1 MATNERAVIADQN
14 IFFWK
19 GVGDIEGQLAEETL
33 GIQDKAPRKAE
44 DCTAYIRG
52 ASTPG
57 FGNFPV
63 FDSFPR
69 YDHDYMKSL
78 LRFLLF
84 VLIAA
89 AAVGSVYIWKQT
101 RPNALGEVEDQAAT
115 SSSLLG
121 KLDREFTALVSRVLP
136 SVVSIEAIPADS
148 VDPRVQMLRFLFG
161 GDQPNVRPSGSGVI
175 VSENGHIV
183 TNLHVVNHARAVQV
197 QLADGRTLAARFV
210 GADGPS
216 DIALL
221 KIEAEG
227 LQALPFGDSDK
238 VNVGQMVFAV
248 GNPLGLQETV
258 TQGIVSAK
266 GRRALSEAA
275 NEFFQTDAAIN
286 PGNSGGPLV
295 NLEGEIIG
303 INNSI
308 SPQGQGIGFAIP
320 SNTVRRVFESIRD
333 HGRFIRPWF
342 GAYMRSLTPQ
352 LVQQLGLPD
361 ASGVLIL
368 LVYEGSP
375 AEQGGVKPG
384 DVIIEFNGK
393 TVHDLIDLRNRV
405 AETDIGEEIAMR
417 VRREGKELMLQTVMA
432 AEPTR

>member
-1 MATNERAVIADQN
+1 
-14 IFFWK
+14 
-19 GVGDIEGQLAEETL
+19 
-33 GIQDKAPRKAE
+33 
-44 DCTAYIRG
+44 
-52 ASTPG
+52 
-57 FGNFPV
+57 
-63 FDSFPR
+63 
-69 YDHDYMKSL
+69 MKSL

-84 VLIAA
+84 VVIAA
-89 AAVGSVYIWKQT
+89 AAVGGLYLWKNT
-101 RPNALGEVEDQAAT
+101 RSKPVAETTVPIAPSNR
-115 SSSLLG
+115 SLLTA
-121 KLDREFTALVSRVLP
+121 LDREFTTLVNQVLP
-136 SVVSIEAIPADS
+136 SVVSIEAIPVDT
-148 VDPRVQMLRFLFG
+148 VDPRLQMLRLLFG
-161 GDQPNVRPSGSGVI
+161 GNEPGARPSGSGVI
-175 VSENGHIV
+175 VSDSGHVV
-183 TNLHVVNHARAVQV
+183 TNLHVVNNASAVQV
-197 QLADGRTLAARFV
+197 QLADGRTLPAKFV

-227 LQALPFGDSDK
+227 LQPLPFGNSDK

-258 TQGIVSAK
+258 TQGIISAK

-275 NEFFQTDAAIN
+275 NEFFQTDAAVN

-352 LVQQLGLPD
+352 LAQQLGLPD
-361 ASGVLIL
+361 ASGVLVML
-368 LVYEGSP
+368 TYEGSP
-375 AEQGGVKPG
+375 AEKGGVKPG

-393 TVHDLIDLRNRV
+393 PIRDLIELRNRV
-405 AETDIGEEIAMR
+405 AETDIGQKVAMR
-417 VRREGKELMLQTVMA
+417 VRRAGKELSLQTVLA

>member
-1 MATNERAVIADQN
+1 MA
-14 IFFWK
+14 
-19 GVGDIEGQLAEETL
+19 G
-33 GIQDKAPRKAE
+33 
-44 DCTAYIRG
+44 
-52 ASTPG
+52 
-57 FGNFPV
+57 
-63 FDSFPR
+63 
-69 YDHDYMKSL
+69 KSL
-78 LRFLLF
+78 L
-84 VLIAA
+84 AA
-89 AAVGSVYIWKQT
+89 
-101 RPNALGEVEDQAAT
+101 
-115 SSSLLG
+115 
-121 KLDREFTALVSRVLP
+121 LDREFTALVNRVLP
-136 SVVSIEAIPADS
+136 SVVSIEAIPVDT
-148 VDPRVQMLRFLFG
+148 VDPRIQMLRFLFG
-161 GDQPNVRPSGSGVI
+161 GNEPGARPSGSGVI
-175 VSENGHIV
+175 VSQNGHIV
-183 TNLHVVNHARAVQV
+183 TNLHVVNNARAVQV
-197 QLADGRTLAARFV
+197 QLADGRTLPAKFV

-221 KIEAEG
+221 KIEADG
-227 LQALPFGDSDK
+227 LAPLPFGDSDK

-275 NEFFQTDAAIN
+275 NEFFQTDAAVN

-308 SPQGQGIGFAIP
+308 SPQGQGIGFSIP

-352 LVQQLGLPD
+352 LAQQLGLPD
-361 ASGVLIL
+361 ASGVLML
-368 LVYEGSP
+368 LIYEGSP
-375 AEQGGVKPG
+375 AERGGVKPG

-393 TVHDLIDLRNRV
+393 PIRDLIDLRNRV
-405 AETDIGEEIAMR
+405 AETNIGQEVAMR
-417 VRREGKELMLQTVMA
+417 VRREGKELTLRTILA

>member
-1 MATNERAVIADQN
+1 
-14 IFFWK
+14 
-19 GVGDIEGQLAEETL
+19 
-33 GIQDKAPRKAE
+33 
-44 DCTAYIRG
+44 
-52 ASTPG
+52 
-57 FGNFPV
+57 
-63 FDSFPR
+63 
-69 YDHDYMKSL
+69 MKSL

-84 VLIAA
+84 VVIAA
-89 AAVGSVYIWKQT
+89 AAVGGLYLWK
-101 RPNALGEVEDQAAT
+101 NARSKPVDETTISIAP
-115 SSSLLG
+115 SNRSLLTA
-121 KLDREFTALVSRVLP
+121 LDREFTALVNQVLP
-136 SVVSIEAIPADS
+136 SVVSIEAIPADA
-148 VDPRVQMLRFLFG
+148 VDPRLQMLRLLFG
-161 GDQPNVRPSGSGVI
+161 GNEPGARPSGSGVI
-175 VSENGHIV
+175 VSDSGHVV
-183 TNLHVVNHARAVQV
+183 TNLHVVSNASSVQV
-197 QLADGRTLAARFV
+197 QLADGRTLPAKFV

-227 LQALPFGDSDK
+227 LQPLPFGNSDK

-258 TQGIVSAK
+258 TQGIISAK

-275 NEFFQTDAAIN
+275 NEFFQTDAAVN

-295 NLEGEIIG
+295 NLGGEIIG

-352 LVQQLGLPD
+352 LAQQLGLPD
-361 ASGVLIL
+361 ASGVLVML
-368 LVYEGSP
+368 TYEGSP
-375 AEQGGVKPG
+375 AEKGGVKSG

-393 TVHDLIDLRNRV
+393 PIRDLIELRNRV
-405 AETDIGEEIAMR
+405 AETDIGQKVAMR
-417 VRREGKELMLQTVMA
+417 VRRAGKELSLQTVLA

>member
-1 MATNERAVIADQN
+1 
-14 IFFWK
+14 
-19 GVGDIEGQLAEETL
+19 
-33 GIQDKAPRKAE
+33 
-44 DCTAYIRG
+44 
-52 ASTPG
+52 
-57 FGNFPV
+57 
-63 FDSFPR
+63 
-69 YDHDYMKSL
+69 MKSL
-78 LRFLLF
+78 LRFLVF
-84 VLIAA
+84 VVIV
-89 AAVGSVYIWKQT
+89 AAVVAGVYLWKHT
-101 RPNALGEVEDQAAT
+101 RSPEGAT
-115 SSSLLG
+115 AVPGGAVAGKSLLTA
-121 KLDREFTALVSRVLP
+121 LDREFTALVNRVLP
-136 SVVSIEAIPADS
+136 SVVSIEAIPVDS
-148 VDPRVQMLRFLFG
+148 VDPRIQMLRFLLG
-161 GDQPNVRPSGSGVI
+161 GNEPGARPSGSGVI
-175 VSENGHIV
+175 VSQNGHVV
-183 TNLHVVNHARAVQV
+183 TNLHVVNNARAVHV
-197 QLADGRTLAARFV
+197 QLADGRTLPAKFV

-221 KIEAEG
+221 KIEADG
-227 LQALPFGDSDK
+227 LAPLPFGDSDK

-275 NEFFQTDAAIN
+275 NEFFQTDAAVN

-308 SPQGQGIGFAIP
+308 SPQGQGIGFSIP

-352 LVQQLGLPD
+352 LAQQLGLPD
-361 ASGVLIL
+361 ASGVLML
-368 LVYEGSP
+368 LIYEGSP
-375 AEQGGVKPG
+375 AERGGVKPG

-393 TVHDLIDLRNRV
+393 PIRDLIDLRNRV
-405 AETDIGEEIAMR
+405 AETDIGQEIAMR
-417 VRREGKELMLQTVMA
+417 VRREGKELTLSTILA

>member
-1 MATNERAVIADQN
+1 
-14 IFFWK
+14 
-19 GVGDIEGQLAEETL
+19 
-33 GIQDKAPRKAE
+33 
-44 DCTAYIRG
+44 
-52 ASTPG
+52 
-57 FGNFPV
+57 
-63 FDSFPR
+63 
-69 YDHDYMKSL
+69 MKSL
-78 LRFLLF
+78 LRFLVF

-101 RPNALGEVEDQAAT
+101 RSSGAGEVDGEMLAPT
-115 SSSLLG
+115 SLLS

-161 GDQPNVRPSGSGVI
+161 GDHPNLRPSGSGVI
-175 VSENGHIV
+175 VSQNGHVV
-183 TNLHVVNHARAVQV
+183 TNLHVVNNARAVQV
-197 QLADGRTLAARFV
+197 QLADGRTLSAKFV

-320 SNTVRRVFESIRD
+320 SNTVRRVFENIRD

-342 GAYMRSLTPQ
+342 GAYMRSLTPR
-352 LVQQLGLPD
+352 LAQQLGLPD

-375 AEQGGVKPG
+375 AEKGGLKPG

-393 TVHDLIDLRNRV
+393 TVRDLIDLRNRV
-405 AETDIGEEIAMR
+405 AETDVGQEIDMR
-417 VRREGKELMLQTVMA
+417 VRREGKELSLRTVVA

>member
-1 MATNERAVIADQN
+1 
-14 IFFWK
+14 
-19 GVGDIEGQLAEETL
+19 
-33 GIQDKAPRKAE
+33 
-44 DCTAYIRG
+44 
-52 ASTPG
+52 
-57 FGNFPV
+57 
-63 FDSFPR
+63 
-69 YDHDYMKSL
+69 MKSL

-89 AAVGSVYIWKQT
+89 AAVASVYIWKQT
-101 RPNALGEVEDQAAT
+101 RPNGLGEADPQMTTV
-115 SSSLLG
+115 SSLLS
-121 KLDREFTALVSRVLP
+121 KLDQEFTALVSRVLP
-136 SVVSIEAIPADS
+136 SVVSIEAIPADN

-161 GDQPNVRPSGSGVI
+161 GDQPNLRPSGSGVI
-175 VSENGHIV
+175 VSENGHVV
-183 TNLHVVNHARAVQV
+183 TNLHVVNNARAVQV
-197 QLADGRTLAARFV
+197 QLADGRTLPARFI
-210 GADGPS
+210 GADAPS

-238 VNVGQMVFAV
+238 VNVGQMVFAF

-295 NLEGEIIG
+295 SLEGEIIG

-342 GAYMRSLTPQ
+342 GAYMRSLTPR
-352 LVQQLGLPD
+352 LAQQLGLPD
-361 ASGVLIL
+361 ASGILIL

-375 AEQGGVKPG
+375 AEKAGVKPG

-393 TVHDLIDLRNRV
+393 TVRDLIDLRNRV
-405 AETDIGEEIAMR
+405 AETDIGQEIGMR
-417 VRREGKELMLQTVMA
+417 VRREGKELTLHTVVA
-432 AEPTR
+432 AEPTG

>member
-1 MATNERAVIADQN
+1 
-14 IFFWK
+14 
-19 GVGDIEGQLAEETL
+19 
-33 GIQDKAPRKAE
+33 
-44 DCTAYIRG
+44 
-52 ASTPG
+52 
-57 FGNFPV
+57 
-63 FDSFPR
+63 
-69 YDHDYMKSL
+69 MKSL

-84 VLIAA
+84 VVVAA
-89 AAVGSVYIWKQT
+89 AAVGGLYLWKNT
-101 RPNALGEVEDQAAT
+101 RSKPVAETTGSTAPSNR
-115 SSSLLG
+115 SLLTA
-121 KLDREFTALVSRVLP
+121 LDREFTTLVNQVLP
-136 SVVSIEAIPADS
+136 SVVSIEAIPADTA
-148 VDPRVQMLRFLFG
+148 DPRLQMLRLLFG
-161 GDQPNVRPSGSGVI
+161 GNEPGARPSGSGVI
-175 VSENGHIV
+175 VSKEGHIV
-183 TNLHVVNHARAVQV
+183 TNLHVVNNASAVQV
-197 QLADGRTLAARFV
+197 QLADGRTLPAKFV

-221 KIEAEG
+221 KIEGEG
-227 LQALPFGDSDK
+227 LQPLPFGNSDK

-258 TQGIVSAK
+258 TQGIISAK

-275 NEFFQTDAAIN
+275 NEFFQTDAAVN

-352 LVQQLGLPD
+352 LAQQLGLPD
-361 ASGVLIL
+361 ALGVLVML
-368 LVYEGSP
+368 TYEGSP
-375 AEQGGVKPG
+375 AEDGGVKSG

-393 TVHDLIDLRNRV
+393 PILDIIDLRNRV
-405 AETDIGEEIAMR
+405 AETDIGQQVSMR
-417 VRREGKELMLQTVMA
+417 VRRAGKELSLQTVLS

>member
-1 MATNERAVIADQN
+1 
-14 IFFWK
+14 
-19 GVGDIEGQLAEETL
+19 
-33 GIQDKAPRKAE
+33 
-44 DCTAYIRG
+44 
-52 ASTPG
+52 
-57 FGNFPV
+57 
-63 FDSFPR
+63 
-69 YDHDYMKSL
+69 MKSL

-89 AAVGSVYIWKQT
+89 AAVGSIYIWKQT
-101 RPNALGEVEDQAAT
+101 LPNGLGKPEDQTTPAT
-115 SSSLLG
+115 SLLS
-121 KLDREFTALVSRVLP
+121 KLDREFTALVNRALP

-161 GDQPNVRPSGSGVI
+161 GDQPNLRPSGSGVI
-175 VSENGHIV
+175 VSENGHVV
-183 TNLHVVNHARAVQV
+183 TNLHVVSNARAVQV
-197 QLADGRTLAARFV
+197 QLADGRTLPARFV
-210 GADGPS
+210 GADSPS

-227 LQALPFGDSDK
+227 LQPLPFGDSDK

-342 GAYMRSLTPQ
+342 GAYMRSLTPR
-352 LVQQLGLPD
+352 LAQQLGLPD

-375 AEQGGVKPG
+375 AEKGGLKSG

-393 TVHDLIDLRNRV
+393 TVRDLIDLRNRV
-405 AETDIGEEIAMR
+405 AETDIGQEIAMR
-417 VRREGKELMLQTVMA
+417 VRREGTELLLRTVVA

>member
-1 MATNERAVIADQN
+1 
-14 IFFWK
+14 
-19 GVGDIEGQLAEETL
+19 
-33 GIQDKAPRKAE
+33 
-44 DCTAYIRG
+44 
-52 ASTPG
+52 
-57 FGNFPV
+57 
-63 FDSFPR
+63 
-69 YDHDYMKSL
+69 MKSL

-89 AAVGSVYIWKQT
+89 AAVTSVYIWKQT
-101 RPNALGEVEDQAAT
+101 RPNGLGEADGQMTE
-115 SSSLLG
+115 SSSLLS

-175 VSENGHIV
+175 VSENGHVV

-375 AEQGGVKPG
+375 AEKGGIKPG

-405 AETDIGEEIAMR
+405 AETDIGQEIAMR
-417 VRREGKELMLQTVMA
+417 VRREGKELTLETVVA

>member
-1 MATNERAVIADQN
+1 
-14 IFFWK
+14 
-19 GVGDIEGQLAEETL
+19 
-33 GIQDKAPRKAE
+33 
-44 DCTAYIRG
+44 
-52 ASTPG
+52 
-57 FGNFPV
+57 
-63 FDSFPR
+63 
-69 YDHDYMKSL
+69 MKSL

-101 RPNALGEVEDQAAT
+101 RPDDLGEADGQMTT
-115 SSSLLG
+115 SSSLLS

-161 GDQPNVRPSGSGVI
+161 GDQPNLRPSGSGVI

-375 AEQGGVKPG
+375 AEKGGVKPG

-405 AETDIGEEIAMR
+405 AETDIGQEIAMR
-417 VRREGKELMLQTVMA
+417 VRREGKELTLQTVVA

>member
-1 MATNERAVIADQN
+1 
-14 IFFWK
+14 
-19 GVGDIEGQLAEETL
+19 
-33 GIQDKAPRKAE
+33 
-44 DCTAYIRG
+44 
-52 ASTPG
+52 
-57 FGNFPV
+57 
-63 FDSFPR
+63 
-69 YDHDYMKSL
+69 MKSL
-78 LRFLLF
+78 LRFFLF
-84 VLIAA
+84 VVIAA
-89 AAVGSVYIWKQT
+89 AAVGGLYLWKNA
-101 RPNALGEVEDQAAT
+101 RPKPTVEATGPEAAPIHR
-115 SSSLLG
+115 SLLTA
-121 KLDREFTALVSRVLP
+121 LDREFTALVNQVLP
-136 SVVSIEAIPADS
+136 SVVSIEAIPVDT
-148 VDPRVQMLRFLFG
+148 VDPRLQMLRLLFG
-161 GDQPNVRPSGSGVI
+161 GNEPGARPSGSGVI
-175 VSENGHIV
+175 VSDKGHIV
-183 TNLHVVNHARAVQV
+183 TNLHVVNNARAVQV
-197 QLADGRTLAARFV
+197 QLADGRSLPAKFV

-227 LQALPFGDSDK
+227 LQPLPFGDSDK

-258 TQGIVSAK
+258 TQGIISAK

-275 NEFFQTDAAIN
+275 NEFFQTDAAVN

-320 SNTVRRVFESIRD
+320 SNTVRRVFESLRD

-352 LVQQLGLPD
+352 LAQQLGLPD
-361 ASGVLIL
+361 ALGVLIM

-375 AEQGGVKPG
+375 AEKGEVKPG
-384 DVIIEFNGK
+384 DVIIEFNEK
-393 TVHDLIDLRNRV
+393 PIRDLIDLRNRV
-405 AETDIGEEIAMR
+405 AETNIGQEVAMR
-417 VRREGKELMLQTVMA
+417 VRRGGKEFTLRTVLA

>member
-1 MATNERAVIADQN
+1 
-14 IFFWK
+14 
-19 GVGDIEGQLAEETL
+19 
-33 GIQDKAPRKAE
+33 
-44 DCTAYIRG
+44 
-52 ASTPG
+52 
-57 FGNFPV
+57 
-63 FDSFPR
+63 
-69 YDHDYMKSL
+69 
-78 LRFLLF
+78 
-84 VLIAA
+84 
-89 AAVGSVYIWKQT
+89 
-101 RPNALGEVEDQAAT
+101 
-115 SSSLLG
+115 
-121 KLDREFTALVSRVLP
+121 
-136 SVVSIEAIPADS
+136 
-148 VDPRVQMLRFLFG
+148 VQMLRFLFG

-175 VSENGHIV
+175 VSENGHVV

-375 AEQGGVKPG
+375 AEKGGIKPG
-384 DVIIEFNGK
+384 DVIIEFNSK

-405 AETDIGEEIAMR
+405 AETDIGQEIAMR
-417 VRREGKELMLQTVMA
+417 VRREGKELTLETVVA

>member
-1 MATNERAVIADQN
+1 
-14 IFFWK
+14 
-19 GVGDIEGQLAEETL
+19 
-33 GIQDKAPRKAE
+33 
-44 DCTAYIRG
+44 
-52 ASTPG
+52 
-57 FGNFPV
+57 
-63 FDSFPR
+63 
-69 YDHDYMKSL
+69 MKSL

-101 RPNALGEVEDQAAT
+101 RPNGLGEGEPAAQMMPAT
-115 SSSLLG
+115 SLLS
-121 KLDREFTALVSRVLP
+121 KLDREFTALVSRALP
-136 SVVSIEAIPADS
+136 SVVSIEAIPLDS
-148 VDPRVQMLRFLFG
+148 VDPRVEMLRFLFG
-161 GDQPNVRPSGSGVI
+161 GDQPNLRPSGSGVI
-175 VSENGHIV
+175 VSENGHVV
-183 TNLHVVNHARAVQV
+183 TNFHVVSNARAVQV
-197 QLADGRTLAARFV
+197 QLADGRTLPARFV

-342 GAYMRSLTPQ
+342 GAYMRSLTPR
-352 LVQQLGLPD
+352 LAQQLGLPD

-375 AEQGGVKPG
+375 AEKGGVKPG

-393 TVHDLIDLRNRV
+393 TVRDLIDLRNRV
-405 AETDIGEEIAMR
+405 AETDIGQEIAMR
-417 VRREGKELMLQTVMA
+417 VRREGTELTVRTVVA